1 MVSSMNILYGL
12 STVIN
17 FNTPFLLMF
26 RFIMAGDM
34 FFYRLEVQPGSTSCL
49 GVRAPLSKWIKVVY
63 IYILYYIKLY
73 YVILY

>member
-63 IYILYYIKLY
+63 IYYIILY
-73 YVILY
+73 